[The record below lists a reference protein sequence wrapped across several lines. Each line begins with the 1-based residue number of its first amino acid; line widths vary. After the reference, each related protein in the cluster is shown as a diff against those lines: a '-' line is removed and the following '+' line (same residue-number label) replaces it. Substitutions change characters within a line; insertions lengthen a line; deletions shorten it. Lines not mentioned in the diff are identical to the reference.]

1 MDLVIP
7 SLDLRMRD
15 HDQLAGHDIGSSEVR
30 DLPRAAVGSCGT
42 VFPS

>member
-7 SLDLRMRD
+7 SLGKWMRD
-15 HDQLAGHDIGSSEVR
+15 HDHQACHDIGSSEVR
-30 DLPRAAVGSCGT
+30 DLPRAAFGLCGT